1 MSTPDSLPTSFR
13 RRYELYRA
21 REIEFYKQV
30 LVRASLIRIADE
42 ARGRIEARSELR
54 LGDALLAAEVDS
66 IIAERMSLPP
76 FRAWMRSQHQSATVR
91 QPSTLREPA
100 AVRPSVS
107 LAATQLAFDVPALA
121 FNAAPVLVLQ
131 PRGADVWRVLCA
143 EGRTVIVVE
152 PDHAE
157 RDAVQSRASRS
168 GWAHLVRAV
177 ASPAAL
183 PRPTLFSAVL
193 YSPAACADLSDW
205 QTADLID
212 ALQTSTVRGGV
223 HVVDGLMR
231 DRDVLP
237 RSILR
242 RSYATWLT
250 RANRGQRD
258 WRLVATRA

>member
-1 MSTPDSLPTSFR
+1 MPTPDSLPLSFR

-30 LVRASLIRIADE
+30 LARASLIRIADE
-42 ARGRIEARSELR
+42 ARVRIEARSELQ
-54 LGDALLAAEVDS
+54 LGDTLLAAEVDS
-66 IIAERMSLPP
+66 IIAERMSLPS
-76 FRAWMRSQHQSATVR
+76 FRAWMRSQYQPSAGH
-91 QPSTLREPA
+91 QPSTARRPVSGA
-100 AVRPSVS
+100 AM
-107 LAATQLAFDVPALA
+107 QLAFDVSASA
-121 FNAAPVLVLQ
+121 SNGAPVLVLQ

-143 EGRTVIVVE
+143 DGRAVIVVE
-152 PDHAE
+152 PDHEA
-157 RDAVQSRASRS
+157 RDAVHARVSRS

-177 ASPAAL
+177 ASTTAL

-193 YSPAACADLSDW
+193 YSPAACADLSEW
-205 QTADLID
+205 QTAELID

-223 HVVDGLMR
+223 HVVDGLLR

-242 RSYATWLT
+242 RSYATWST
-250 RANRGQRD
+250 RARRGQRD